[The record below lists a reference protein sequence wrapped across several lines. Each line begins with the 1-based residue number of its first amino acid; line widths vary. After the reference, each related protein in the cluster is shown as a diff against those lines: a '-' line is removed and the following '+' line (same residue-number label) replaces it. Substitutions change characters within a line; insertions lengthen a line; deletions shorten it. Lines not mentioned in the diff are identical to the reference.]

1 MTHFLTSL
9 AMRFLENSR
18 SASAVST
25 RLPRIICASRL
36 SFCGE
41 MRRFLATAFASSSA
55 SARSRFGLPIFVAF
69 SSLPC
74 CSCRRDLRPHGLLIA
89 AVPMKSPR
97 RREFAELVADHVLG
111 HADGNVLLPV
121 VDAEGQPHELRQDG
135 GPPAP
140 DADDFIAAGVAH
152 GLGLLQ
158 QITVDEWTLR
168 D

>member
-25 RLPRIICASRL
+25 FLPRIICASRL

-55 SARSRFGLPIFVAF
+55 SARSRFGLPIFAAF

-74 CSCRRDLRPHGLLIA
+74 CSCCGLRPHGLLVA
-89 AVPMKSPR
+89 AVAVKSPG
-97 RREFAELVADHVLG
+97 RREFTELVADHVFG
-111 HADGNVLLPV
+111 HAHGNMLLPV
-121 VDAEGQPHELRQDG
+121 VHAEGQPDKLRQDG

-140 DADDFIAAGVAH
+140 DADYFIEARVAH

-158 QITVDEWTLR
+158 QIAIDEWTLR